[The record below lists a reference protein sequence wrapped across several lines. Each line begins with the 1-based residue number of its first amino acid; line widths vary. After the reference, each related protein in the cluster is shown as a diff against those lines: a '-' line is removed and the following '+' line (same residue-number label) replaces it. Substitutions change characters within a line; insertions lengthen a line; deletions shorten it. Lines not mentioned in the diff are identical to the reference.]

1 MRQPLWRR
9 WLMMSVFAAVPM
21 VGCRHAEHECD
32 CYSTRGPTVYMLPTP
47 QPAIASAKPV
57 STLPVDNHKVEMTNE
72 TLVTTAAKKPEPMP
86 GTVAVPIVA
95 GTDYGSKT
103 GTFELSTAD
112 AEAMGVRPGYT
123 PGALFMPPK

>member
-9 WLMMSVFAAVPM
+9 WLMMSVFSAIPM
-21 VGCRHAEHECD
+21 LGCRHAEHECD
-32 CYSTRGPTVYMLPTP
+32 CYSTRGPTVYMIPTP

-57 STLPVDNHKVEMTNE
+57 STLPVDNHNE
-72 TLVTTAAKKPEPMP
+72 TLVTTAAKRPEPMP
-86 GTVAVPIVA
+86 GTITVPIVA
-95 GTDYGSKT
+95 GADHGSKT

-123 PGALFMPPK
+123 PGALFMPQK